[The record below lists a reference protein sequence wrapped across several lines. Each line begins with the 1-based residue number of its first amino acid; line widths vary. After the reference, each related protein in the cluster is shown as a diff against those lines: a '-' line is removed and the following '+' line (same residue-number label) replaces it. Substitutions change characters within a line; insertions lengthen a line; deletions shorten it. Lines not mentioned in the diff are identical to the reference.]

1 LIVFWILYHDPSED
15 AHLSPVERDYILAGG
30 AVPEGPADSGT
41 ALMLGYIL
49 TRRKVWGLTLGFACY
64 GYSNS
69 LFASWLPTYFVQ
81 TMNVSLLKSAS
92 FTMLPWF
99 IATVAQFVIAGW
111 LVDRLVQRGHDET
124 LVRKSTI
131 IACLLGGLAILGAAF
146 TRDVFWVLFWMTI
159 SVSALTSASSI
170 GWSFP
175 SLVAPRGGSGIV
187 GAVMNT
193 MNAAVGSISAIVT
206 GAIVDATGSF
216 AVAFVVAAAVLLAG
230 VCFYGL
236 LMGRIEPVP
245 DLPGRGAPRSAVRLA
260 E

>member
-1 LIVFWILYHDPSED
+1 
-15 AHLSPVERDYILAGG
+15 
-30 AVPEGPADSGT
+30 
-41 ALMLGYIL
+41 
-49 TRRKVWGLTLGFACY
+49 
-64 GYSNS
+64 
-69 LFASWLPTYFVQ
+69 
-81 TMNVSLLKSAS
+81 
-92 FTMLPWF
+92 MLPWF

-146 TRDVFWVLFWMTI
+146 TREVFWVLFWMTI

-206 GAIVDATGSF
+206 GAIVGATGSF
-216 AVAFVVAAAVLLAG
+216 TVAFVVAAAVLLAG

-245 DLPGRGAPRSAVRLA
+245 DLPGRGAAPSAVRLA

>member
-1 LIVFWILYHDPSED
+1 
-15 AHLSPVERDYILAGG
+15 
-30 AVPEGPADSGT
+30 
-41 ALMLGYIL
+41 MLGYIL

-146 TRDVFWVLFWMTI
+146 TREVFWVLFWMTI

-175 SLVAPRGGSGIV
+175 SLVAPRGASGIV

-193 MNAAVGSISAIVT
+193 VNAAVGSISAIVT

-245 DLPGRGAPRSAVRLA
+245 DLPGRGAALPATGVRLV